1 MSMKLFQKGIFLFSI
16 LIIIGQLLGLL
27 HSSVQKLQIREN
39 QLQFNGFNISDGV
52 YGTVHMDYI
61 VIFEATH
68 HMHNG
73 IRFPDISQEL
83 VSQAFSLGSAPNQP
97 RNIHKLDNRRSD
109 FFRMIQVRQKFQALI
124 RHRHYAYIGVNSTEG
139 VVGRLRP
146 RLGNGIKEGG
156 LSHIWQTDN
165 S

>member
-1 MSMKLFQKGIFLFSI
+1 MQLFQKSIFLLSI
-16 LIIIGQLLGLL
+16 LIIIGKLLGLL
-27 HSSVQKLQIREN
+27 HSSIQKLQIREN
-39 QLQFNGFNISDGV
+39 QLQLNGFNVSDGV
-52 YGTVHMDYI
+52 YGTIHMDYI

-73 IRFPDISQEL
+73 IRFTDISQKL
-83 VSQAFSLGSAPNQP
+83 VSQAFSLGSPPNQA

-109 FFRMIQVRQKFQALI
+109 FFRMIKVRQKLQALV
-124 RHRHYAYIGVNSTEG
+124 RHSHYAHIGINGTEG

-146 RLGNGIKEGG
+146 RLGNSIKEGG
-156 LSHIWQTDN
+156 LSHIWQTYD

>member
-1 MSMKLFQKGIFLFSI
+1 MSMKLFQKGIFLLGI
-16 LIIIGQLLGLL
+16 LIIIGKLLGLL
-27 HSSVQKLQIREN
+27 HSSIQKLQIREN
-39 QLQFNGFNISDGV
+39 QFQLNGFNISDRV
-52 YGTVHMDYI
+52 YGTVYMDHI

-68 HMHNG
+68 HMDNG

-83 VSQAFSLGSAPNQP
+83 VSQSFSLGSPPNQP

-109 FFRMIQVRQKFQALI
+109 FFRMIQVRQKFQTLI
-124 RHRHYAYIGVNSTEG
+124 RHRHYAYVWINGTEG

-146 RLGNGIKEGG
+146 RLGNGIKKGG